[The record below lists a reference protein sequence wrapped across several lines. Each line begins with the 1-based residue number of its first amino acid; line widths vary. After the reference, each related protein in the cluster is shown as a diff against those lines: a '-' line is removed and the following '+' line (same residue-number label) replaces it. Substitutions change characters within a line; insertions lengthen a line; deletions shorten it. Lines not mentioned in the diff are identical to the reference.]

1 MTMRAFVMEGFGA
14 SDQASPG
21 TLAKPQCRPGDLL
34 VRVAAAGVNPSDLKE
49 MAGNFVNFYPSC
61 GPRWAPGVDA
71 AGIVE
76 EVGEGVAGFK
86 PGDRVMLMSD
96 RRGGQSGTFA
106 EYVRVGE
113 RLAARAPASIS
124 LSEAA
129 SIPIA
134 GLTAYQALFRDD
146 MGRAKPGESLMIHG
160 ASGGLGGF
168 ATCFARAIG
177 MRIAATCRPAND
189 GYLRELG
196 AEHTID
202 YTQGRIAEALKRSA
216 PHGADVVI
224 DAVSG
229 GRQAEL
235 LDALAPGGRL
245 VIVATITDDG
255 DIPALGA
262 EAERRGC
269 SVHFLILDHLR
280 VAEDLQAIAR
290 LIDGGTMRMPQIT
303 RYPLERAGEALRAM
317 QAGGTRGK
325 LVIEIADLDPE
336 QLPSR

>member
-1 MTMRAFVMEGFGA
+1 MRAFVMQGFGA
-14 SDQASPG
+14 SDQASAG

-34 VRVAAAGVNPSDLKE
+34 VRVAAAGVNPTDWKE
-49 MAGNFVNFYPSC
+49 LEGNLVNFYPPYE
-61 GPRWAPGVDA
+61 PRWAPGFDG

-76 EVGEGVAGFK
+76 EVGEGVAAFK
-86 PGDRVMLMSD
+86 PGDRVVLMSD

-106 EYVRVGE
+106 EYVRVNE
-113 RLAARAPASIS
+113 KLAAKAPASIS
-124 LSEAA
+124 LTETA
-129 SIPIA
+129 SIPVA

-146 MGRAKPGESLMIHG
+146 MGRATPGQSLLVHG
-160 ASGGLGGF
+160 ASGGLGSF

-189 GYLRELG
+189 GYLREIG

-202 YTQGRIAEALKRSA
+202 YTQGRIAAALKRWA
-216 PHGADVVI
+216 PPGTDVVI

-229 GRQAEL
+229 GRQADL

-245 VIVATITDDG
+245 VIIATVTDDG
-255 DIPALGA
+255 DIPALSA
-262 EAERRGC
+262 EAERRGR

-280 VAEDLQAIAR
+280 VGEDLQAISR

-317 QAGGTRGK
+317 QAGRTRGK
-325 LVIEIADLDPE
+325 LVVEIADL
-336 QLPSR
+336 S

>member
-1 MTMRAFVMEGFGA
+1 MRAFVMEGFGA

-21 TLAKPQCRPGDLL
+21 TLAKPQCRSGDLL

-61 GPRWAPGVDA
+61 GPRWAPGVDG

-76 EVGEGVAGFK
+76 EIGAGVAGFRR
-86 PGDRVMLMSD
+86 GDRVVLMSD

-106 EYVRVGE
+106 EYVRVSE
-113 RLAARAPASIS
+113 KLAAKAPVSIS
-124 LSEAA
+124 LTETAT
-129 SIPIA
+129 IPVA

-146 MGRAKPGESLMIHG
+146 MGRVKPGESLVVHG
-160 ASGGLGGF
+160 ASGGLGSF

-189 GYLRELG
+189 GYLREIG

-202 YTQGRIAEALKRSA
+202 YTQGHIAAALKRSA
-216 PHGADVVI
+216 PQGADVVI

-229 GRQAEL
+229 GKQADL

-245 VIVATITDDG
+245 VIIATITDDG
-255 DIPALGA
+255 DIPALSA

-269 SVHFLILDHLR
+269 SAHFLILDHLR

-317 QAGGTRGK
+317 QAGGTCGK
-325 LVIEIADLDPE
+325 LVVEIADLG
-336 QLPSR
+336 